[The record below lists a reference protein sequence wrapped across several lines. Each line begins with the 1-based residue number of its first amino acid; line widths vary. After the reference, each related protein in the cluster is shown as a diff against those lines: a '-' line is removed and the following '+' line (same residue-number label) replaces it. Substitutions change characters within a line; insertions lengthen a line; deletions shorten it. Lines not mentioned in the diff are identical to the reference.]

1 MLLRMCVSSSGVI
14 TADEGKQL
22 EKLRENNV
30 TPLMLLAMKEQTN
43 TRLTSFK
50 EELDNLTIESANDH
64 MSVADESHIDDEM
77 EDVED

>member
-1 MLLRMCVSSSGVI
+1 MLLRICVPSSGVI

-50 EELDNLTIESANDH
+50 EELDNLTIESANDNI
-64 MSVADESHIDDEM
+64 SVADESHIDEEM